1 MDAIQFENLQAQLK
15 SIEWKWFLAST
26 QRDKNNRR
34 HAKCKQRDKV
44 LAGSVEFMKK
54 HLLHGCKR
62 LSATDRA
69 TYIRETQ
76 SLPNNEKGESS
87 QASANSQQLQSSQAR
102 PVVPR
107 KIPAT
112 ALMPQ
117 HFPMSVSGG
126 RKKALDEKLLEAM
139 IVGNVQF
146 NFVECPQFREYAAL
160 LGHQLP
166 SRRTISGSLLQDM
179 FVRHYNDML
188 NKLSTVSDLTIL
200 LDGWTDVSGN
210 SIYAYIGQTRE
221 EVFVLDICTLKERPS
236 ADQIKS
242 QLFEVLTRLDI
253 STKSILAITT
263 DTPQVMEK
271 LRRVISNEYPNI
283 LGIKCALHIL
293 NLAIQRA
300 LKHDAMLDVFK
311 KNQTIVNFF
320 RSSHYWLGRLRDW
333 MGENGIRKGLKTY
346 TATRWYSAIQVAMS
360 VEGVEE
366 GLMVCLGEG
375 FATQNPLPSKVS
387 TILQEPGHFIKT
399 RLLILLLNLV
409 GVALVTY
416 GILR

>member
-1 MDAIQFENLQAQLK
+1 
-15 SIEWKWFLAST
+15 
-26 QRDKNNRR
+26 
-34 HAKCKQRDKV
+34 
-44 LAGSVEFMKK
+44 
-54 HLLHGCKR
+54 
-62 LSATDRA
+62 
-69 TYIRETQ
+69 
-76 SLPNNEKGESS
+76 
-87 QASANSQQLQSSQAR
+87 
-102 PVVPR
+102 
-107 KIPAT
+107 
-112 ALMPQ
+112 
-117 HFPMSVSGG
+117 
-126 RKKALDEKLLEAM
+126 
-139 IVGNVQF
+139 
-146 NFVECPQFREYAAL
+146 
-160 LGHQLP
+160 
-166 SRRTISGSLLQDM
+166 M

-271 LRRVISNEYPNI
+271 LRRVISNEHPNI

-320 RSSHYWLGRLRDW
+320 RSSHYWLGRLRD
-333 MGENGIRKGLKTY
+333 
-346 TATRWYSAIQVAMS
+346 
-360 VEGVEE
+360 
-366 GLMVCLGEG
+366 
-375 FATQNPLPSKVS
+375 
-387 TILQEPGHFIKT
+387 
-399 RLLILLLNLV
+399 
-409 GVALVTY
+409 
-416 GILR
+416 